1 MEQTKSL
8 FRSRTVQAVLA
19 LMAGAVAHFLAS
31 FGLID
36 WSDLQH
42 ASNVYPDLDAGILML
57 KAGRWMD
64 ALVLVGGSLAIY
76 FRKTATKLIA

>member
-1 MEQTKSL
+1 MEQTKKL
-8 FRSRTVQAVLA
+8 FQSRTVQAVLA

-31 FGLID
+31 FGVID
-36 WSDLQH
+36 WNDLQH
-42 ASNVYPDLDAGILML
+42 AQAVYPDLDGGVLML

-76 FRKTATKLIA
+76 FRKTATKFIA